1 MSLLA
6 FGLNHRRAPIS
17 VLERAALDEGS
28 LSRIIAAASASPDIT
43 EHLVV
48 ATCNRTEVYAEVSAF
63 HGAVADLTE
72 ALTSATEITHDDL
85 KAHLDLHYGDAAVA
99 HVFNVAAG
107 LDSMA
112 VGEAQILGQLR
123 DALGRGQSDG
133 HVGSKLNSLVQQALR
148 TGKRVHSETAI
159 DEVSRS
165 LVGAG
170 LDAAEQHVGP
180 LADVHVLVVGAGAM
194 SALAATSS
202 IRRGVAEL
210 TVVNRTHERGAA
222 LAERLGGRARPTHE
236 LAEALAEADV
246 VISCTGST
254 GLAIALPDAAD
265 AQVAR
270 AGRRQAYIDLALPHD
285 VAHEVADLSG
295 VTRLGLAELGDLLG
309 TAGAVPEVEQ
319 ARQIVGDAVTK
330 HLGQRAAS
338 IAGPTVRALRSAAQQ
353 VVERELERLGQR
365 TPDMAD
371 GDRAEVELAVH
382 RIVEKLLHAPTV
394 RAKELAID
402 GRFGEYED
410 ALHQL
415 FDLHAEG
422 GAR

>member
-17 VLERAALDEGS
+17 VLERAALDESS
-28 LSRIIAAASASPDIT
+28 LAAIIAAATASPDIT

-72 ALTSATEITHDDL
+72 AMTSSTGITHDDL

-112 VGEAQILGQLR
+112 VGESQILGQLR
-123 DALGRGQSDG
+123 DALGRGQSEG
-133 HVGSKLNSLVQQALR
+133 HVGPSLNSLVQQALR

-170 LDAAEQHVGP
+170 LDAAREHLGDLEQT
-180 LADVHVLVVGAGAM
+180 HVLVVGAGAM
-194 SALAATSS
+194 SALAATSCV
-202 IRRGVAEL
+202 RRGVAEL

-222 LAERLGGRARPTHE
+222 LAERLGGSARPAHE
-236 LAEALAEADV
+236 LVDALADADV

-254 GLAIALPDAAD
+254 GLAITLPDVAD

-270 AGRRQAYIDLALPHD
+270 GGRPQAFIDLALPHD
-285 VAHEVADLSG
+285 VAHEVADLRG
-295 VTRLGLAELGDLLG
+295 VTRLGLADLGDLLG
-309 TAGAVPEVEQ
+309 SDGRLPEVEQ
-319 ARQIVGDAVTK
+319 ARAIVGDAVTQ
-330 HLGQRAAS
+330 HLGKRAAS
-338 IAGPTVRALRSAAQQ
+338 IAGPTVRALRTAAQQ
-353 VVERELERLGQR
+353 VVERELTRLDQR
-365 TPDMAD
+365 TPDMSGA
-371 GDRAEVELAVH
+371 DRAEVELAVH
-382 RIVEKLLHAPTV
+382 RIVEKLLHQPTV

-410 ALHQL
+410 ALRQL

-422 GAR
+422 GAL

>member
-17 VLERAALDEGS
+17 VLERAALDESS
-28 LSRIIAAASASPDIT
+28 LSQIIAAATASPDIT

-48 ATCNRTEVYAEVSAF
+48 ATCNRTEIYAEVSAF
-63 HGAVADLTE
+63 HGAVADLTD
-72 ALTSATEITHDDL
+72 AMTDATAITHDDL

-112 VGEAQILGQLR
+112 VGESQILGQMR
-123 DALGRGQSDG
+123 DALGRGQSGG
-133 HVGSKLNSLVQQALR
+133 HVGSNLNALIQQALR

-165 LVGAG
+165 LVGVG
-170 LDAAEQHVGP
+170 LDAAAAHVGP
-180 LADVHVLVVGAGAM
+180 LTDAHVLVVGAGAM
-194 SALAATSS
+194 SALAATSA

-210 TVVNRTHERGAA
+210 TVVNRTHQRGVA
-222 LAERLGGRARPTHE
+222 LAERLGGQARPAHE
-236 LAEALAEADV
+236 LADALAEADV

-254 GLAIALPDAAD
+254 GLAITLPDVAD

-270 AGRRQAYIDLALPHD
+270 GGLPQACIDLALPHD
-285 VAHEVADLSG
+285 IAHDVADLSG
-295 VTRLGLAELGDLLG
+295 VIRLGLAELGERIGSDG
-309 TAGAVPEVEQ
+309 SVPEVEQ
-319 ARQIVGDAVTK
+319 ARAIVGEAVTK
-330 HLGQRAAS
+330 HLGKRAAS
-338 IAGPTVRALRSAAQQ
+338 IAAPTVRALRSAAQQ
-353 VVERELERLGQR
+353 VVERELTRLGQR
-365 TPDMAD
+365 TPEMSD
-371 GDRAEVELAVH
+371 GDRSEVELAVH
-382 RIVEKLLHAPTV
+382 RIVEKLLHQPTV
-394 RAKELAID
+394 RAKELASN

-410 ALHQL
+410 ALNQL

-422 GAR
+422 GAL

>member
-17 VLERAALDEGS
+17 VLERAALDETS
-28 LSRIIAAASASPDIT
+28 LSSIIAAATASPDIT

-48 ATCNRTEVYAEVSAF
+48 ATCNRTEIYAEVSAF

-72 ALTSATEITHDDL
+72 ALTASTGITHDDL
-85 KAHLDLHYGDAAVA
+85 KSHLDLHYGDAAVA

-112 VGEAQILGQLR
+112 VGESQILGQLR
-123 DALGRGQSDG
+123 DALGRGQDDG
-133 HVGSKLNSLVQQALR
+133 HVGPHLNALVQQALR
-148 TGKRVHSETAI
+148 TGKRVHSETGI

-165 LVGAG
+165 LVTAG
-170 LDAAEQHVGP
+170 LDAAEEHVGD
-180 LADVHVLVVGAGAM
+180 LAEAHVLVVGAGAM
-194 SALAATSS
+194 SALAATSCV
-202 IRRGVAEL
+202 RRGVREL
-210 TVVNRTHERGAA
+210 TVVNRTHERGLA
-222 LAERLGGRARPTHE
+222 LADRLGGSARPAHE
-236 LAEALAEADV
+236 LAGALADADV

-254 GLAIALPDAAD
+254 GLAVTLSDAAD

-270 AGRRQAYIDLALPHD
+270 GGACQAYIDLALPHD
-285 VAHEVADLSG
+285 VAHQVDDLRG

-309 TAGAVPEVEQ
+309 ADGAVPEVEQ
-319 ARQIVGDAVTK
+319 ARGIVAEAVTQ
-330 HLGQRAAS
+330 HLGKRAAS
-338 IAGPTVRALRSAAQQ
+338 IAAPTVRALRSAAQQ
-353 VVERELERLGQR
+353 VVERELARLEQR
-365 TPDMAD
+365 TPDMSAA
-371 GDRAEVELAVH
+371 DRAEVDRAVH
-382 RIVEKLLHAPTV
+382 RIVDKLLHQPTV

-410 ALHQL
+410 ALRQL

-422 GAR
+422 SGL

>member
-17 VLERAALDEGS
+17 VLERAALDEAS
-28 LSRIIAAASASPDIT
+28 LSRIVEAASASPDIT

-72 ALTSATEITHDDL
+72 ALTSATEVTHDDL

-222 LAERLGGRARPTHE
+222 LAERLGGRARPAHE

-285 VAHEVADLSG
+285 IAHEVADLSG

-309 TAGAVPEVEQ
+309 TGGAVPEVEQ

-353 VVERELERLGQR
+353 VVERELERLDQR

-410 ALHQL
+410 ALRQL